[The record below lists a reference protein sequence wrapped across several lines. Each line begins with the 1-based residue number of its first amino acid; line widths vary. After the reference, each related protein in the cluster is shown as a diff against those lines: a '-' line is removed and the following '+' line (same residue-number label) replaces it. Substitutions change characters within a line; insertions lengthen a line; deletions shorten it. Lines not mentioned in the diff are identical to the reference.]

1 MLLQFSVL
9 VANGFTIEHLE
20 GAKFHY
26 VQFDHNIH
34 VFKGEDILKNLFS
47 QFSNCIVMVMNKK
60 ALKMERMY
68 QKECREIIFIKMAI

>member
-9 VANGFTIEHLE
+9 VANSFTIEHLE

-34 VFKGEDILKNLFS
+34 MPLK
-47 QFSNCIVMVMNKK
+47 
-60 ALKMERMY
+60 ER
-68 QKECREIIFIKMAI
+68 IS

>member
-34 VFKGEDILKNLFS
+34 MPLEDILKNLFS
-47 QFSNCIVMVMNKK
+47 QLSNCIVMVMNKK

-68 QKECREIIFIKMAI
+68 QEECREIIFIKMAI

>member
-26 VQFDHNIH
+26 VQFDHNIPMP
-34 VFKGEDILKNLFS
+34 LK
-47 QFSNCIVMVMNKK
+47 
-60 ALKMERMY
+60 ER
-68 QKECREIIFIKMAI
+68 IS

>member
-20 GAKFHY
+20 GAKFRY

-34 VFKGEDILKNLFS
+34 MPLK
-47 QFSNCIVMVMNKK
+47 
-60 ALKMERMY
+60 ER
-68 QKECREIIFIKMAI
+68 IS